1 MNRMERLKKLKK
13 IARNQKNTTVF
24 RKKMSSQAENRG
36 KGLSPRAA
44 KAIAEAIQGMMKE

>member
-13 IARNQKNTTVF
+13 IARNHKNTSVF
-24 RKKMSSQAENRG
+24 RKRMASQTENRG
-36 KGLSPRAA
+36 KGLSPQAA